1 MSQKNTTTIQGK
13 GGKKSYLTSSDPS
26 GDEYD
31 TEDQALYEQALNMK
45 VDELRL
51 DLIDLGFRGNISKML
66 KK

>member
-1 MSQKNTTTIQGK
+1 LSG
-13 GGKKSYLTSSDPS
+13 SDPS

-31 TEDQALYEQALNMK
+31 TEDQALYDKAINMK

>member
-1 MSQKNTTTIQGK
+1 MSQKNTTIQAR

-31 TEDQALYEQALNMK
+31 TEDQALYEKALNMK